1 MDFMALLQTLST
13 GDVVLIAALLL
24 SAIQIAP
31 IRIDP
36 WTAIIRWIGKI
47 MIGDLPAQIAA
58 LEKNMADRISGVEK
72 KLGEVE
78 AKEDER
84 DAVNKR
90 VRILRF
96 EDELQRGQ
104 FHTKDSFDQ
113 VLSCDITDY
122 ENYCREHPGFKNNQ
136 TAATV
141 EHIKKIYAERLEK
154 RDFL

>member
-1 MDFMALLQTLST
+1 MNILKLLQTLST
-13 GDVVLIAALLL
+13 GDVVLIAALIL

-47 MIGDLPAQIAA
+47 MIGDLPARIAA

-96 EDELQRGQ
+96 EDELQEERR
-104 FHTKDSFDQ
+104 HSKDSFDQ
-113 VLSCDITDY
+113 VLSDISGY
-122 ENYCREHPGFKNNQ
+122 NQYCEEHPNFKNEQ

-141 EHIKKIYAERLEK
+141 THIRKIYAERLEK

>member
-1 MDFMALLQTLST
+1 MNILKLLQTLST
-13 GDVVLIAALLL
+13 GDVVLIAALIL

-96 EDELQRGQ
+96 EDELQEERR
-104 FHTKDSFDQ
+104 HSKDSFDQ
-113 VLSCDITDY
+113 VLSDISGY
-122 ENYCREHPGFKNNQ
+122 NQYCEEHPNFKNEQ

-141 EHIKKIYAERLEK
+141 THIRKIYAERLEK